1 MEQRVVL
8 PTSALT
14 FALGEDPRFARTTA
28 LVRFEGNFTDGGG
41 LPDDYVAPVEWD
53 EERGIWVGRLVVEE
67 RLFVA
72 ADPDPTRTFIGAI
85 DVEVSDQLGVLAR
98 GRVEGALLQFMRT
111 LDPGLVAFGQA
122 GEVWPGQVIEVECE
136 GALRPEEGTTWA
148 VVERGALV
156 YEDGEQVDKQG
167 ARVPLRW
174 LGSRERA
181 GLEVAPEV
189 FGIRPGAFAGAL
201 RLENTLDGPFERTR
215 STARPLE
222 VEIGRARIDSVAP
235 AAASRGQLVRI
246 VGRGFLEPNAARGVG
261 MLLSFEGTFRP
272 SAAPDL
278 AIDYTGSRA
287 VERVPRR
294 VRDATVIEQDV
305 WYEVDEQG
313 RTLEGLGAQ
322 PGVFEGRIV
331 PVLVSG
337 ADELRGGPW
346 EGAFTVA
353 PTVQVVHVR
362 FLPSFATALERFGLA
377 NVDAEVRARI
387 IEVLERDYAGL
398 RVRFVREE
406 PEEYLDY
413 MTIEIGGADPTG
425 LGVFGYDNSFNGVPK
440 DVGNLFLAD
449 YLGGYNSASAGAGF
463 QPYGGVFVESFLV
476 FSPSLSSNTS
486 QAEPAFDTIL
496 GPFMPELGGEPV
508 LATEWPGGPRADR
521 IRGAILMIGNL
532 AGHTASHEIG
542 HSLGLPYVE
551 GEDPRAEQLV
561 YHNDGRLRGDLMDPG
576 SGRPFA
582 VRAEIGGEGPSAF
595 NAENRAY
602 LERIL
607 GE

>member
-1 MEQRVVL
+1 MTWWRLVACAMCLVWMCGCGTPEPEPETRPVFEVGIEMGQRVVL
-8 PTSALT
+8 PTSVLS
-14 FALGEDPRFARTTA
+14 FELGEDPRFERTSL
-28 LVRFEGNFTDGGG
+28 LVRFEGNFTDGAELEGE
-41 LPDDYVAPVEWD
+41 YVAPVEWD
-53 EERGIWVGRLVVEE
+53 EEREGWVGRLVVEE
-67 RLFVA
+67 RLFVV

-85 DVEVSDQLGVLAR
+85 QVSVSDQLGELAR
-98 GRVEGALLQFMRT
+98 GRVEGVLMQFART
-111 LDPGLVAFGQA
+111 LAPGLIGFEQT
-122 GEVWPGQVIEVECE
+122 GEVWPGQLIEVACE

-148 VVERGALV
+148 VVERGSLA
-156 YEDGEQVDKQG
+156 YADGSEVSKEG

-181 GLEVAPEV
+181 GLEIAPEV
-189 FGIRPGAFAGAL
+189 FGIEPGAFAGAL

-235 AAASRGQLVRI
+235 MAASRGQLVRI
-246 VGRGFLEPNAARGVG
+246 VGRGFLEPSAARGVG
-261 MLLSFEGTFRP
+261 MILSFEGTFRP
-272 SAAPDL
+272 AAAPEL

-287 VERVPRR
+287 VERVPSR
-294 VRDATVIEQDV
+294 VLESTVLEQDI
-305 WYEVDEQG
+305 WYEVDEEG

-322 PGVFEGRIV
+322 PGVFEGKIV

-337 ADELRGGPW
+337 ASELRGEAW
-346 EGAFTVA
+346 EGRFTVA

-377 NVDAEVRARI
+377 NVDAEVRERI
-387 IEVLERDYAGL
+387 IEVLERDYDGL

-406 PEEYLDY
+406 PEEYLDF

-476 FSPSLSSNTS
+476 FSETLTTNTS
-486 QAEPAFDTIL
+486 QAEPAFDNIL
-496 GPFMPELGGEPV
+496 GPFMPELGGEQV
-508 LATEWPGGPRADR
+508 LATEWPDGPRADR
-521 IRGAILMIGNL
+521 IQGAILMIGNL

-542 HSLGLPYVE
+542 MPVSSEMPLPF
-551 GEDPRAEQLV
+551 GPRHAGQ
-561 YHNDGRLRGDLMDPG
+561 
-576 SGRPFA
+576 F
-582 VRAEIGGEGPSAF
+582 
-595 NAENRAY
+595 
-602 LERIL
+602 
-607 GE
+607 